1 MPVKGGE
8 AAVSTILAEDLGLKV
23 GDEVSVGVFGLNGP
37 ASVTI
42 VGRYVD
48 VEGKVMMVTRE
59 MMPPQFEVSDYL
71 LATKK
76 GTDNRALANA
86 LIEESGGNFD
96 PEVLDETIA
105 GIRDDWRPVI
115 FGLNAVLFFIAGI
128 NLLSSMLLNIRERRR
143 DFAVLKTVGF
153 TPAQVAQ
160 TVFSGSTVLAL
171 IAVAAGLP
179 LGLVATRVMFD
190 VLSSAA
196 GIGTGVGAMP
206 GALWLAPLVPGALA
220 VAVLATAVPARRAG
234 SVAVAEA
241 LRYE

>member
-1 MPVKGGE
+1 
-8 AAVSTILAEDLGLKV
+8 
-23 GDEVSVGVFGLNGP
+23 
-37 ASVTI
+37 
-42 VGRYVD
+42 
-48 VEGKVMMVTRE
+48 
-59 MMPPQFEVSDYL
+59 
-71 LATKK
+71 
-76 GTDNRALANA
+76 
-86 LIEESGGNFD
+86 
-96 PEVLDETIA
+96 
-105 GIRDDWRPVI
+105 
-115 FGLNAVLFFIAGI
+115 
-128 NLLSSMLLNIRERRR
+128 MLLNIRERRR

-171 IAVAAGLP
+171 TAVAVGLP

-220 VAVLATAVPARRAG
+220 VAVLATVVPARRAA